1 MINKT
6 SEQLR
11 TLMKLSAFFY
21 FDRSRALLLVFG
33 LLFVAVSAHA
43 EIKIHALT
51 KVIEGHSTGG
61 VTVDALG
68 NIYVADFGEIVWK
81 ITPKA
86 SVTHLHQVFTAHPAT
101 RSIMKAISCNR
112 ISTATRSLKS
122 IEKVKRNHSLPA
134 A

>member
-11 TLMKLSAFFY
+11 TLMKSSAFFLN
-21 FDRSRALLLVFG
+21 RGRALLFVFA

-43 EIKIHALT
+43 ETKIHALT

-81 ITPKA
+81 ITPEGKRDVFA
-86 SVTHLHQVFTAHPAT
+86 SGLYPSAVALDHFSERMDFRL
-101 RSIMKAISCNR
+101 RMC
-112 ISTATRSLKS
+112 
-122 IEKVKRNHSLPA
+122 RNSHKKQREHEQ
-134 A
+134 

>member
-11 TLMKLSAFFY
+11 TLMKSSALFLN
-21 FDRSRALLLVFG
+21 RSRALLFVFG

-43 EIKIHALT
+43 ETKIHALT

-68 NIYVADFGEIVWK
+68 NIYVADFDEIVWK
-81 ITPKA
+81 ITPERQA
-86 SVTHLHQVFTAHPAT
+86 
-101 RSIMKAISCNR
+101 
-112 ISTATRSLKS
+112 
-122 IEKVKRNHSLPA
+122 
-134 A
+134 